1 MTFFHDVKLFFSF
14 SFFLKNCSWKWR
26 GAMRDGQCESSIH
39 SSSCPPS
46 LLTRLFFVVKL
57 FKLWELPN
65 ERAASRTPMAGSK
78 HGGFSTPQSILY
90 ACFNQKR
97 TSDWLGSSTLKQVCW
112 LTDDPASV
120 QLQNIRSR
128 TLSAFHRSCGFFR
141 CWCHIFNFV
150 FGFWEWNVDMNKLS
164 LRMFETNWYWIGKN
178 YKNHFQTLVMHL

>member
-1 MTFFHDVKLFFSF
+1 MYSYFSLFLFFWKTALGNEEEQWGTDCMNLLFTRPRVHFHF
-14 SFFLKNCSWKWR
+14 SRIC
-26 GAMRDGQCESSIH
+26 
-39 SSSCPPS
+39 
-46 LLTRLFFVVKL
+46 FFVVKL
-57 FKLWELPN
+57 YKLWELPN
-65 ERAASRTPMAGSK
+65 ERAASRTPMTGSK

-97 TSDWLGSSTLKQVCW
+97 PSDWLGSSTLKQVCW

-128 TLSAFHRSCGFFR
+128 TLSAFYRSCGFFR